1 MNRVGAVAS
10 LPSRFHTPHF
20 RCLGSDGETTLE
32 FRKVS
37 KFTSILATGSVAE
50 LRLQWTGTKILG
62 IRFSALTVAM
72 GQTRGNY
79 EKSRVAIYVD
89 EVEKGSLADGTV
101 QKGDIIVSVNGVMV
115 VNKSMVSMHKTC
127 FSSQWCGPRS
137 VQHPMGLLLTPFLFV
152 FPQFRIPVRQ

>member
-1 MNRVGAVAS
+1 MDRNKDIGY
-10 LPSRFHTPHF
+10 
-20 RCLGSDGETTLE
+20 TL
-32 FRKVS
+32 
-37 KFTSILATGSVAE
+37 
-50 LRLQWTGTKILG
+50 LG
-62 IRFSALTVAM
+62 INGCH